1 MPSLLSG
8 SALRRGGSGQFINLP
23 IAMPQLPQSPTT
35 STGYTVVTSDKLVT
49 TYATSLGNV
58 EFFGGQVYSNISTQ
72 TLTLIG
78 TGTTAVVVRANSP
91 ISSTSTLQVIG
102 GAGIRDDLFV
112 GGNFQANTSTFLTLK
127 VTSTQTATSPF
138 TGALQ
143 VVGGAG
149 IGENLY
155 VFGKLDVAN
164 TGTFDRDLRVS
175 QDVTISRELNVAGT
189 GAITLSPQAANVNIQ
204 PSLGGS
210 ILMQPSLT
218 GSIDNMQIG
227 YYVPKDGYFLTLH
240 ANDSTVSNSLYV
252 GGPSTVHELTA
263 TTATVLTNLTVNESV
278 YSQDGVAE
286 YSNLLY
292 TPRVT
297 ISTTPPTG
305 PRVGD
310 FWIDPTYGV
319 ECQYV
324 NDSGNHIWI
333 QFTGF

>member
-35 STGYTVVTSDKLVT
+35 STGYTIVTSDKLVT
-49 TYATSLGNV
+49 TYASSLGNI
-58 EFFGGQVYSNISTQ
+58 EFFQGEVYSNVSTQ

-78 TGTTAVVVRANSP
+78 TGTTSVVIKANNP
-91 ISSTSTLQVIG
+91 ISSTSTLVVQG
-102 GAGIRDDLFV
+102 GAGISGDLFV
-112 GGNFQANTSTFLTLK
+112 GNNFHASTSSFLTVK
-127 VTSTQTATSPF
+127 VTGTDTATTPF

-164 TGTFDRDLRVS
+164 TATFDRNVNVS
-175 QDVTISRELNVAGT
+175 QNANITGELNVT
-189 GAITLSPQAANVNIQ
+189 GLGAVTLSPQAANVNIQ

-210 ILMQPSLT
+210 ILIQPSLT

-227 YYVPKDGYFLTLH
+227 YYVPKDGYFLTTH
-240 ANDSTVSNSLYV
+240 AADSTVSNSLYV
-252 GGPSTVHELTA
+252 GGLSTLHAITATSETLTGDLTA
-263 TTATVLTNLTVNESV
+263 GGSV
-278 YSQDGVAE
+278 YSQDGIAE

-297 ISTTPPTG
+297 ISTTAPAS

-310 FWIDPTYGV
+310 FWINPTYGV

-324 NDSGNHIWI
+324 NDGGNHIWI